1 MGIRRATGGSLRKAG
16 GVVTLGGGVPQAGAV
31 PVLVAFVWD
40 AVDGATSY
48 VLQVGTATT
57 LSDIYNADVG
67 NVLGYSMWQAP
78 GTYYSRVV
86 PQGAGSTTA
95 EQVITV

>member
-1 MGIRRATGGSLRKAG
+1 MSILITGG
-16 GVVTLGGGVPQAGAV
+16 GVVTLGGGVPRAGAV

-67 NVLGYSMWQAP
+67 NVLGYSMWLAP

-86 PQGAGSTTA
+86 PQGAGSATA

>member
-1 MGIRRATGGSLRKAG
+1 MGRYGAT
-16 GVVTLGGGVPQAGAV
+16 
-31 PVLVAFVWD
+31 VAFVWD

-57 LSDIYNADVG
+57 QSNIYNADRG
-67 NVLGYSMWQAP
+67 NTLSYSMWLDP

-86 PQGAGSTTA
+86 PQGAGTTTD
-95 EQVITV
+95 EQTVTV